1 MRVLQPIQDADKLD
15 VEIGGRLRQARKARG
30 LSQTQLGESIGVTFQ
45 QIQKYER
52 GTNRISSSALILLAR
67 TLQISPLELMGESV
81 EGRKEMD
88 WDLLGAEG
96 ADQLLRTYREINS
109 PRLRR
114 IVLDLARELARA
126 SAQEGMAA

>member
-1 MRVLQPIQDADKLD
+1 LDAIRDADKLD

-45 QIQKYER
+45 QVQKYER
-52 GTNRISSSALILLAR
+52 GANRISSSALILLSRA
-67 TLQISPLELMGESV
+67 LQVSPLELMGESV

-96 ADQLLRTYREINS
+96 ADQLLRTYRDIPS
-109 PRLRR
+109 PKLRR
-114 IVLDLARELARA
+114 IVLDLAKELARA
-126 SAQEGMAA
+126 GVQGELAA

>member
-1 MRVLQPIQDADKLD
+1 MLDVIQDADKLD

-30 LSQTQLGESIGVTFQ
+30 FSQTQLGESIGVTFQ

-52 GTNRISSSALILLAR
+52 GTNRISSSALILLSR

-96 ADQLLRTYREINS
+96 ADQLLRTYRDISS

-126 SAQEGMAA
+126 GSAGEVVAVA

>member
-1 MRVLQPIQDADKLD
+1 MLQTIQDADRLD
-15 VEIGGRLRQARKARG
+15 TEIGGRLRQARKARG

-52 GTNRISSSALILLAR
+52 GTNRISSSALILLSR
-67 TLQISPLELMGESV
+67 TLQISPLELMGEAV
-81 EGRKEMD
+81 DGRKEMD

-96 ADQLLRTYREINS
+96 ADQLLRLYREIGS

-114 IVLDLARELARA
+114 IVVDLARELARA
-126 SAQEGMAA
+126 SSSEGLAA

>member
-1 MRVLQPIQDADKLD
+1 MLQAISEADRLD

-67 TLQISPLELMGESV
+67 ALQISPLELMGETI

-88 WDLLGAEG
+88 WDLLAAEG
-96 ADQLLRTYREINS
+96 AAQLLRTYRDIAS
-109 PRLRR
+109 PKLRR

-126 SAQEGMAA
+126 GAQGELAA

>member
-1 MRVLQPIQDADKLD
+1 
-15 VEIGGRLRQARKARG
+15 
-30 LSQTQLGESIGVTFQ
+30 
-45 QIQKYER
+45 
-52 GTNRISSSALILLAR
+52 LILLAR

-96 ADQLLRTYREINS
+96 ADQLLRTYREISS

-126 SAQEGMAA
+126 QEGLAA